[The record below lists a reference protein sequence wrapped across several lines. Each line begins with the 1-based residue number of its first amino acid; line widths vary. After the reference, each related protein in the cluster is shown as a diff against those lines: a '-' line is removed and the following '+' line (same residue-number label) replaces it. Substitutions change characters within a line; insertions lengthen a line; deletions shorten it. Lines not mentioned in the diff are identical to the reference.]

1 LEGRSIEEIAAALV
15 VTPNNAKQA
24 VFRAVQKMR
33 RALAPLFGRRLGV
46 KS

>member
-1 LEGRSIEEIAAALV
+1 MLE

-33 RALAPLFGRRLGV
+33 RSLAPLWV